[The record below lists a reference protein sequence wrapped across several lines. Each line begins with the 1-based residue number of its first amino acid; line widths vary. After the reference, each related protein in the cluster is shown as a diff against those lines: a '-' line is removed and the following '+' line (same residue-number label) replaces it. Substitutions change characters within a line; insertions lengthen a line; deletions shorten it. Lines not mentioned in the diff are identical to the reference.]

1 MRGNGSQLGVTVP
14 LTARMALISLSVSCW
29 VVCRG
34 CLISPGPGGTEGLM
48 GGVTGHVI
56 RALSGP
62 ADECCCA
69 VLHDL
74 L

>member
-14 LTARMALISLSVSCW
+14 LTAHMGADKLVCIMLGSVQRASYQ
-29 VVCRG
+29 
-34 CLISPGPGGTEGLM
+34 PGPGGLRVLM

-56 RALSGP
+56 RALSVL
-62 ADECCCA
+62 ADEGCF
-69 VLHDL
+69 VQHL